1 MSIPALLG
9 MAVQGLEMGMVR
21 PEDGDEMAPLKQF
34 IFDQRWLVRQ
44 LVEDN
49 RFNQAF
55 LGITIL
61 NTFFLALSYDGMHYT
76 DQADVLSHQTCS
88 WSPTVEMVLRTL

>member
-1 MSIPALLG
+1 MCLCV
-9 MAVQGLEMGMVR
+9 VQGLDKGMVR
-21 PEDGDEMAPLKQF
+21 PEEEGELGPLKQF
-34 IFDQRWLVRQ
+34 IFDQCWLVRQ

-61 NTFFLALSYDGMHYT
+61 NTLFLAMSYDGKSKHHVTSTRQSAALLVM
-76 DQADVLSHQTCS
+76 
-88 WSPTVEMVLRTL
+88 

>member
-1 MSIPALLG
+1 MLC
-9 MAVQGLEMGMVR
+9 MAVQGLETGLVR
-21 PEDGDEMAPLKQF
+21 PEDVDEMAPLKQF

-44 LVEDN
+44 LVEDT

-61 NTFFLALSYDGMHYT
+61 NTFFLALFYDGTHHT
-76 DQADVLSHQTCS
+76 IKQLCFHVKCVAGCQNLGWFVHT
-88 WSPTVEMVLRTL
+88 R

>member
-1 MSIPALLG
+1 
-9 MAVQGLEMGMVR
+9 MAVQGWEMGMVR

-49 RFNQAF
+49 RFNQTF

-61 NTFFLALSYDGMHYT
+61 NTFFLALSYDGMHCT